1 MAATTR
7 NTKTITMTPEPD
19 EPAAPQPRATQRKE
33 PDGRFRL
40 QVDRQTK
47 QSYPTLEAAETA
59 GLAIKKSHPLLQPV
73 MRGLDPRIHQKSTR
87 RHDAIDCRVRPATT
101 TAPRHY
107 LPAAARVLAGRDRGA
122 GAVGMAAASRARRS
136 ARKRA
141 VFSLVARRLTSYSVM
156 ACRPSGC
163 CVSFLNSAAARSRA

>member
-59 GLAIKKSHPLLQPV
+59 GLAIKKSHPLLQV
-73 MRGLDPRIHQKSTR
+73 AVYDGVASVNKLIE
-87 RHDAIDCRVRPATT
+87 
-101 TAPRHY
+101 
-107 LPAAARVLAGRDRGA
+107 LP
-122 GAVGMAAASRARRS
+122 
-136 ARKRA
+136 
-141 VFSLVARRLTSYSVM
+141 
-156 ACRPSGC
+156 
-163 CVSFLNSAAARSRA
+163 